1 MNISRPIN
9 VLHLRSCRGTGG
21 GPEKTILF
29 TARETDPAAVCVHI
43 AYLKSQDDEAF
54 DLHERA
60 GKLGIPHFVAINERH
75 KFDINAL
82 RELLRILREK
92 KIDILSCHCYKSDLY
107 GLILS
112 RFHKMKL
119 VTTVHG
125 PLATFRHFWSAQN
138 WRVRYIYDQLD
149 MRLLRFFDRV
159 LVVAQSMRKT
169 VAGYVPDRAKVTCV
183 KNAIDARFF
192 QAAKERASELRDRL
206 ALPANAKVV
215 GAVGRLNAEK
225 DYPNLFEAAKIL
237 LSEREDLYFVIAG
250 KGSLEDTLTR
260 QVQSMGLA
268 DRVRFLGHFHDIRP
282 VYDLMDVY
290 ALSSTREGL
299 PNTVLE
305 AMAME
310 VPIVATDVD
319 GVSEAAA
326 HDREA
331 LLVPPCDPKR
341 LADNIRTLI
350 NDPALSNRLRK
361 AARARVLNEFSFAAR
376 TKRVEG
382 IYRSLMGLDQA
393 PSSHQ
398 AISVFEPLAS
408 TETSTPRPTQ
418 GMAQENYLNQL
429 LQGACS

>member
-1 MNISRPIN
+1 LNTSRPIN

-29 TARETDPAAVCVHI
+29 TARETDPAAVAVHI
-43 AYLKSQDDEAF
+43 AYLKSQDDEEF

-60 GKLGIPHFVAINERH
+60 RKLGIPHFVTINERY

-112 RFHKMKL
+112 RYHKMKL

-138 WRVRYIYDQLD
+138 WRVRYLYDQLD

-192 QAAKERASELRDRL
+192 QAEKARACELRDRL
-206 ALPANAKVV
+206 ALPADAKVI

-237 LSEREDLYFVIAG
+237 LSERKDLYFVIAG
-250 KGSLEDTLTR
+250 KGPLEDTLTKK
-260 QVQSMGLA
+260 VQSMGLA
-268 DRVRFLGHFHDIRP
+268 DRVLFLGQFHDVRP

-290 ALSSTREGL
+290 VLSSTREGL

-341 LADNIRTLI
+341 LADSIRVLV
-350 NDPALSNRLRK
+350 NDPALRDRLRN
-361 AARARVLNEFSFAAR
+361 AARARVMAEFSFAAR
-376 TKRVEG
+376 TKRIEG

-393 PSSHQ
+393 SSAQ
-398 AISVFEPLAS
+398 EQVPLFGPRAS
-408 TETSTPRPTQ
+408 NATGTPRLTQ
-418 GMAQENYLNQL
+418 GAV
-429 LQGACS
+429 